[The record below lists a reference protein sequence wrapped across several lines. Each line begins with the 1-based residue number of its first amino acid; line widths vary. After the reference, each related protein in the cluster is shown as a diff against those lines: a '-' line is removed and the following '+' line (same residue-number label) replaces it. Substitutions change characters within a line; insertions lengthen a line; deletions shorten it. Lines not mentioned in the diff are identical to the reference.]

1 MEPDF
6 VANYNSRNLQIQL
19 IKTGSLSEE
28 GAYNQDLTPSAII
41 SWEWGRQS
49 WKGCMKEVLSH
60 PHVTPVSRNCLLC
73 LQRFWRSYQSRKQ
86 GEPAPDPLVLGK
98 AAIVLQTHWRGF
110 VERRRFLQMQFAAH
124 LIQSCW
130 REYAKRRHDA
140 ATSIQAAW
148 RGHRAKQSYTASR
161 SKIVCLQ
168 AVCRGYLA
176 RQR

>member
-1 MEPDF
+1 MKSAPLC
-6 VANYNSRNLQIQL
+6 A
-19 IKTGSLSEE
+19 E
-28 GAYNQDLTPSAII
+28 GAYNQALTPAPC
-41 SWEWGRQS
+41 EVGNGGGRAGQVAG
-49 WKGCMKEVLSH
+49 KQVLSLAK
-60 PHVTPVSRNCLLC
+60 PTPISRNCLVC

-86 GEPAPDPLVLGK
+86 GEPSRDPVVLSK
-98 AAIVLQTHWRGF
+98 AAIVLQSHWRGF

-148 RGHRAKQSYTASR
+148 RGHRAKRFYTASK
-161 SKIVCLQ
+161 SKVVCLQ
-168 AVCRGYLA
+168 AACRGYLA